1 MGMKITCPQQAATYL
16 RRVMRR
22 DVEEFWALAF
32 DSDRN
37 LLAADCLFRGTVDS
51 CFFHPRDL
59 FRFACRNNASSL
71 LIAHNH
77 PSQNPLPSDEDRT
90 ITNTINKASKI
101 LSIPLVDHLII
112 TDQEIFSFLEHGL
125 MPKRRWNQ

>member
-1 MGMKITCPQQAATYL
+1 MKITSPEQASLYL
-16 RRVMRR
+16 RRVMRL

-37 LLAADCLFRGTVDS
+37 LLAADCLFRGTVDA
-51 CFFHPRDL
+51 CFFHPRDV
-59 FRFACRNNASSL
+59 FRFACQNNASSL

-90 ITNTINKASKI
+90 ITNKILKGAKI
-101 LSIPLVDHLII
+101 LSIPVVDHIII
-112 TDQEIFSFLEHGL
+112 TERETFSFLENGL
-125 MPKRRWNQ
+125 MNRRR

>member
-1 MGMKITCPQQAATYL
+1 MKITCPEQAATYL

-22 DVEEFWALAF
+22 DVEEFWVLAF

-37 LLAADCLFRGTVDS
+37 LLAAECLFRGTVDA
-51 CFFHPRDL
+51 CFFHARDV
-59 FRFACRNNASSL
+59 FRFACKSNASSL

-90 ITNTINKASKI
+90 ITNRIVKAAKI
-101 LSIPLVDHLII
+101 FSIPLVDHLII
-112 TDQEIFSFLEHGL
+112 TDLEIFSFLEHGL
-125 MPKRRWNQ
+125 MLPRRRWN

>member
-125 MPKRRWNQ
+125 MPKRHWNQ

>member
-1 MGMKITCPQQAATYL
+1 MKITCPQQAATYL

>member
-112 TDQEIFSFLEHGL
+112 TDQEIFSFLEHGM
-125 MPKRRWNQ
+125 MPKGRWS